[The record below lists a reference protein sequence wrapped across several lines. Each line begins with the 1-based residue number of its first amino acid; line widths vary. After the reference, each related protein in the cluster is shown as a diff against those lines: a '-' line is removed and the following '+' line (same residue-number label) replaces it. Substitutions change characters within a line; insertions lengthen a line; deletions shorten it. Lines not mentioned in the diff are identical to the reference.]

1 MQDKIVDVLQRGELI
16 ICDGA
21 MGTML
26 QARGLSAGMIPEEW
40 NETRPDV
47 VRGIHRAYLEAGA
60 QILTTNTFGANRI
73 RLRNT
78 PLVPRVKEL
87 AKLGVKRAREV
98 AGQSAWVAGCVGPL
112 GELLEPY
119 GELPVAQAEEAFAEQ
134 IQALREAGVDL
145 LLLETHHD
153 LEEASCAIR
162 MAQAHADLPIFC
174 TFAFNAK
181 GRTMMG
187 VTPAQAASRAQE
199 LGIAG
204 VGANCGEGPAA
215 VALALEQM
223 HAVTTLP
230 LVAQANA
237 GIPQLGEGARTRWD
251 IGAEDLAQHAVRFVA
266 LGARIVGGCCGTG
279 PAHIAAIAAALRR
292 HSD

>member
-1 MQDKIVDVLQRGELI
+1 MKESIVQALQRGDLI

-26 QARGLSAGMIPEEW
+26 QANGLSAGMIPEEW

-47 VRGIHRAYLEAGA
+47 VQSIHQAYLEAGA

-78 PLVPRVKEL
+78 PLVPRIAEL
-87 AKLGVKRAREV
+87 ARLGVKLAREV
-98 AGQSAWVAGCVGPL
+98 AGQTAWVAGCVGPL

-119 GELPVAQAEEAFAEQ
+119 GELPVSQAEEAFAKQ

-153 LEEASCAIR
+153 LEEASCAMR
-162 MAQAHADLPIFC
+162 MAQAHTNLPIFC

-187 VTPAQAASRAQE
+187 VTPAQAAARAQG

-223 HAVTTLP
+223 YAVTTLP

-237 GIPQLGEGARTRWD
+237 GIPQLGEGARAQWD
-251 IGAEDLAQHAVRFVA
+251 IGAEELAQHAARFVA

-279 PAHIAAIAAALRR
+279 PAHIAAIAAVLRG